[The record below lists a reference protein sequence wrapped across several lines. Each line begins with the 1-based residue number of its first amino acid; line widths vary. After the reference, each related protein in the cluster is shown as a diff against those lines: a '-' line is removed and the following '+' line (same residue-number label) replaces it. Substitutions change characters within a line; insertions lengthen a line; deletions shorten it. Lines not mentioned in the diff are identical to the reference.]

1 LLSVTNYG
9 DSGGYVT
16 VGNYGSGNS
25 MVISNGCTVEN
36 SSGSIGAS
44 GTSSNNSVLV
54 IGAGSAWSN
63 SGYLN
68 VGGYDGSGN
77 SLTVADGGKV
87 SAYEIQISVG
97 PGSNSLNIG
106 RLGANDAAGILDTP
120 AIRFLEGTGAINFNQ
135 SNAVTLSAEITGNG
149 SVNQM
154 GSGTTELSGISTYAG
169 PTAVQA
175 GKLVVSGSISSDV
188 TVSGTG
194 TLGGGGSVG
203 SLAIESGGTVN
214 PGNSPGNL
222 SVAGNVVWSAGGN
235 YNWQISD
242 ATSGAGLGWDLITS
256 GGSLD
261 LSGLDSANKF
271 NLNLWSLSVIAPDL
285 GGPALNFDNAQSYT
299 WTILSAVAGITGFSN
314 DYFNINVGAI
324 NGTEGFLNSL
334 GGGSFSLVTYDAQ
347 NGSPIDLNLVF
358 TPGGDPGVP
367 EPGTWAAAALL
378 AGGAAFARWR
388 RRSK

>member
-1 LLSVTNYG
+1 
-9 DSGGYVT
+9 
-16 VGNYGSGNS
+16 
-25 MVISNGCTVEN
+25 
-36 SSGSIGAS
+36 
-44 GTSSNNSVLV
+44 VL
-54 IGAGSAWSN
+54 
-63 SGYLN
+63 
-68 VGGYDGSGN
+68 
-77 SLTVADGGKV
+77 T
-87 SAYEIQISVG
+87 
-97 PGSNSLNIG
+97 
-106 RLGANDAAGILDTP
+106 ILD
-120 AIRFLEGTGAINFNQ
+120 
-135 SNAVTLSAEITGNG
+135 
-149 SVNQM
+149 
-154 GSGTTELSGISTYAG
+154 
-169 PTAVQA
+169 
-175 GKLVVSGSISSDV
+175 
-188 TVSGTG
+188 
-194 TLGGGGSVG
+194 
-203 SLAIESGGTVN
+203 GGTVS

-271 NLNLWSLSVIAPDL
+271 NLNLWSLSGIAPDL

-367 EPGTWAAAALL
+367 EPGTWAAGALL
-378 AGGAAFARWR
+378 AGGAAFMCWR
-388 RRSK
+388 RRVKVA